1 MKNSAFILSGEAM
14 QEQFARFRFDFLKYR
29 FGFLFFS
36 VAVVVVGLLYYMFV
50 GGFKYHIDFTGGAEM
65 RISFAQ
71 PVDIAVLRQS
81 LTIDGWKDAII
92 QSVGKTGQEFLIRV
106 GSLESSLETDIKK
119 SFAKNF
125 VGNEATVGHI
135 DWIGAEVGKDTKWN
149 AIKAVLLSMII
160 LALYIAVRS
169 EFKYGIGAVL
179 SLIHDIL
186 VIMVYILLTGEPISL
201 HILASILAVIGYSLN
216 DTIVI
221 FSKIRENYRK
231 FAGTSISDYDLV
243 NLSINQTL
251 TRTTLTSFATLLSV
265 ASILFLGGD
274 TLRGL
279 ATIMFVGIIVGTVS
293 SIYIASPSMLWAS
306 ARAKKAILAS

>member
-1 MKNSAFILSGEAM
+1 M
-14 QEQFARFRFDFLKYR
+14 QEQSVRYRFDFLKHR
-29 FGFLFFS
+29 FACLFFS
-36 VAVVVVGLLYYMFV
+36 VAVLAIGLVYYLFV

-65 RISFAQ
+65 RVTFTQ
-71 PVDIAVLRQS
+71 PVEISALRTAMS
-81 LTIDGWKDAII
+81 ADGWKDAVI

-106 GSLESSLETDIKK
+106 GSLESTFEADVKT
-119 SFAKNF
+119 SFAKHF
-125 VGNEATVGHI
+125 AGNEVVVGHI

-160 LALYIAVRS
+160 LALYIALRS
-169 EFKYGIGAVL
+169 EFKFGIGAVL
-179 SLIHDIL
+179 SLVHDIL

-221 FSKIRENYRK
+221 FSKIRENYK
-231 FAGTSISDYDLV
+231 KLAGTGISDYDLV

-251 TRTTLTSFATLLSV
+251 VRTTLTSFATLLSV
-265 ASILFLGGD
+265 GSILFLGGE

-279 ATIMFVGIIVGTVS
+279 ALIMFIGIIIGTFS
-293 SIYIASPSMLWAS
+293 SIYIASPSMMWAS
-306 ARAKKAILAS
+306 ARAKKA

>member
-1 MKNSAFILSGEAM
+1 M
-14 QEQFARFRFDFLKYR
+14 QEQSVQYRFDFLKYR
-29 FGFLFFS
+29 FACLFFS
-36 VAVVVVGLLYYMFV
+36 IAVLAAGLVYYLFI

-65 RISFAQ
+65 RVAFSK
-71 PVDIAVLRQS
+71 PVDAHNLRTA
-81 LTIDGWKDAII
+81 LTADGWKDAVI

-106 GSLESSLETDIKK
+106 GSLDSSLETDIKK

-125 VGNEATVGHI
+125 AGNEISIGNI

-149 AIKAVLLSMII
+149 AIKAVLLSMFI
-160 LALYIAVRS
+160 LALYIALRS

-186 VIMVYILLTGEPISL
+186 VIMVYILITGEAISL

-221 FSKIRENYRK
+221 FSKIQENYKRL
-231 FAGTSISDYDLV
+231 AGTAISDYDLV

-251 TRTTLTSFATLLSV
+251 VRTTLTSFATLLSV
-265 ASILFLGGD
+265 ASILFLGGE
-274 TLRGL
+274 TLHGL
-279 ATIMFVGIIVGTVS
+279 ALIMFIGIIIGTFS
-293 SIYIASPSMLWAS
+293 SIYIASPSMLWAQT
-306 ARAKKAILAS
+306 RAKKALARAV